1 MSNGL
6 KQKTLKGIGWS
17 FADDAAN
24 QGIRFI
30 VGLVLARLL
39 TPHDFGIVG
48 IALIFVS
55 IFEDISDGGF
65 SNALIQKKDPTP
77 ADYSTAFVVN
87 LSFSTFLYAFLFFLA
102 PHIAVFFNNPNLVL
116 LMRVLSIIIVID
128 ALMFV
133 PKARLT
139 KNLDFKIQTKISII
153 ASIISGLA
161 GITYALI
168 GGGVWALV
176 AQQTVRHLVNTSLLW
191 FINRKYFSVYFSKQS
206 FASMFS
212 FGSKI
217 LLSEFIN
224 SIYRHL
230 FQIVIGKLY
239 TPATLGQFT
248 KAHQFGDLF
257 SRIFTRVIQKVS
269 YPVLSNIQ
277 NENDRLLA
285 AYRMLI
291 MYAMFISFASM
302 LMLAAVA
309 KPLII
314 ILIGKEWLPSVLFL
328 QILCFSLM
336 LYPLHAINLNILK
349 VKGRSDIYLK
359 LEVIK
364 RIIGI
369 LPILLGIFFN
379 IYYMLIGCVLEGIIS
394 YYLNSSYSGRLI
406 GYSMIQQVKD
416 IFPSFVVALIVSGTV
431 YLFSFLPINNF
442 LILISQ
448 TLTGFIMFIIISEFF
463 HIEAYCGMKS
473 LFLNYIN
480 IHTQN

>member
-1 MSNGL
+1 MANGL

-17 FADDAAN
+17 FVDDAAN

-39 TPHDFGIVG
+39 TPYDFGIVG
-48 IALIFVS
+48 IALIFVA

-77 ADYSTAFVVN
+77 TDYSTAFVVN
-87 LSFSTFLYAFLFFLA
+87 LSFSTFLYTLLFFLA
-102 PHIAVFFNNPNLVL
+102 PLIADFFNNPNLVL
-116 LMRVLSIIIVID
+116 LTRVISIIIVID
-128 ALMFV
+128 AMMFV
-133 PKARLT
+133 PKTRLT
-139 KNLDFKIQTKISII
+139 KNLNFKIQTKISIT
-153 ASIISGLA
+153 ASVISGVA
-161 GITYALI
+161 GIAYALL

-191 FINRKYFSVYFSKQS
+191 FVNRHYFSVYFSKQS
-206 FASMFS
+206 FVSMFS

-217 LLSEFIN
+217 LLSELIN
-224 SIYRHL
+224 SIYRQL
-230 FQIVIGKLY
+230 YQIVIGKFY

-248 KAHQFGDLF
+248 RAQQFGSLF
-257 SRIFTRVIQKVS
+257 SKTFTKVVQKVS

-285 AYRMLI
+285 AYRTLI
-291 MYAMFISFASM
+291 MYTMFISFASM

-314 ILIGKEWLPSVLFL
+314 FLIGEKWLPSVLFL

-349 VKGRSDIYLK
+349 VRGRSDIYLK

-364 RIIGI
+364 KIIGV
-369 LPILLGIFFN
+369 LPVLLGIFFN
-379 IYYMLIGCVLEGIIS
+379 IYYMLIGSVIEGFIS
-394 YYLNSSYSGRLI
+394 YYLNSSYSGRLV

-416 IFPSFVVALIVSGTV
+416 IFPSFVVALIVAGTV
-431 YLFSFLPINNF
+431 YVFSFLPINVF

-448 TLTGFIMFIIISEFF
+448 ILMGFIMLILISEFF

-473 LFLNYIN
+473 LFLNYKN
-480 IHTQN
+480 NK